1 MTRSHIKP
9 TKQGNKNS
17 RGEGVS
23 KKLRV
28 EGFGKQYRECG
39 FQGVRNLL
47 STMTEVEMND
57 FNKIIGR
64 NYKST
69 KWKKVSETLLLKQE
83 RATLNAQK
91 QSIPLKLLNLFH

>member
-28 EGFGKQYRECG
+28 EGFGKQYRGWG

-64 NYKST
+64 NVVTQAIKSNIKCPKAINT
-69 KWKKVSETLLLKQE
+69 IKTFKFISLT
-83 RATLNAQK
+83 RFNC
-91 QSIPLKLLNLFH
+91 

>member
-1 MTRSHIKP
+1 M
-9 TKQGNKNS
+9 
-17 RGEGVS
+17 
-23 KKLRV
+23 RV
-28 EGFGKQYRECG
+28 EGFGKQYRGWG

-69 KWKKVSETLLLKQE
+69 KWKKVSETLLLKQ
-83 RATLNAQK
+83 
-91 QSIPLKLLNLFH
+91 